1 MPKHIKYFE
10 WTWLGSLSLGIIVA
24 ALSYSEIVGAWMEI
38 FSGFIQ
44 FFTFVIM
51 LLLILLTSR
60 KRNNIAKWILVTL
73 FGLGI
78 IFYIPQLSGL
88 FDVGFAEVLSSL
100 QVLTQCVGIYFL
112 FTQESRD
119 WFRVIR
125 RNLNEI
131 PP

>member
-10 WTWLGSLSLGIIVA
+10 WTWLGSLPLGIIVA
-24 ALSYSEIVGAWMEI
+24 ELSYSEIVGAGIEV

-44 FFTFVIM
+44 FVTLGVM

-60 KRNNIAKWILVTL
+60 KRNNIAKWILVIL

-78 IFYIPQLSGL
+78 VFYIPQLSSL
-88 FDVGFAEVLSSL
+88 FNLGFAGVLSSL
-100 QVLTQCVGIYFL
+100 QVLAQCVGIYFL

-119 WFRVIR
+119 WFRVIKI
-125 RNLNEI
+125 N
-131 PP
+131 

>member
-24 ALSYSEIVGAWMEI
+24 ALSYSELVGAGMEI

-44 FFTFVIM
+44 FVTLGIM

-60 KRNNIAKWILVTL
+60 KRNNIAKWILVVL

-78 IFYIPQLSGL
+78 VFYIPKLSSL
-88 FDVGFAEVLSSL
+88 FNLGFAGVLSSL
-100 QVLTQCVGIYFL
+100 QVLAQCVGIYFL

-119 WFRVIR
+119 WFRVIKT
-125 RNLNEI
+125 N
-131 PP
+131 

>member
-24 ALSYSEIVGAWMEI
+24 ALSYSEIVGAGMEI

-44 FFTFVIM
+44 FVTLGVM

-60 KRNNIAKWILVTL
+60 KRNNIAKWILVVL

-78 IFYIPQLSGL
+78 VFYIPHLSSL
-88 FDVGFAEVLSSL
+88 FNKGFAGVLSSL
-100 QVLTQCVGIYFL
+100 QVLAQCVGIYFL

-119 WFRVIR
+119 WFSVIKT
-125 RNLNEI
+125 N
-131 PP
+131 

>member
-1 MPKHIKYFE
+1 MPKHIKYFG

-24 ALSYSEIVGAWMEI
+24 ALSYSEIVGAGMEI

-44 FFTFVIM
+44 FVTLGVM

-60 KRNNIAKWILVTL
+60 KRNKIAKWILVIL

-78 IFYIPQLSGL
+78 VFYIPQLTNL
-88 FDVGFAEVLSSL
+88 FNIGFEGVLSSL
-100 QVLTQCVGIYFL
+100 QVLAQCVGIYFL

-119 WFRVIR
+119 WFRVIKT
-125 RNLNEI
+125 N
-131 PP
+131 